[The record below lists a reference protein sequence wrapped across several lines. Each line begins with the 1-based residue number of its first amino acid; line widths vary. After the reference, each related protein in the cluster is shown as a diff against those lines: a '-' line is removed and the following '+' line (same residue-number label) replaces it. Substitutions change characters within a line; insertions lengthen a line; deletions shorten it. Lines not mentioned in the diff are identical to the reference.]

1 MDFVWKVQITMYT
14 QVFIY
19 GRSFYVKE
27 YLFLD
32 VATRKLVVHEVYSS
46 KFREGVGPF
55 ILLKY
60 SFSKDEQNV
69 FKVIENSYLETQ
81 KIESRKLKIAASE
94 CQKISNKIN
103 ELTGPIIDGMLEEEQ
118 ERISAVNHRQGLEV
132 DEGLAYKVVLRGN
145 SMIPLV
151 FEEIRFGSKLCEL
164 IMLIVLASRN
174 MPML

>member
-1 MDFVWKVQITMYT
+1 MYT
-14 QVFIY
+14 QALIY
-19 GRSFYVKE
+19 GRSLSMKE

-32 VATRKLVVHEVYSS
+32 VATRKLIVHEIYSS
-46 KFREGVGPF
+46 KFREDIRLF
-55 ILLKY
+55 IPLEF
-60 SFSKDEQNV
+60 SFSKDERNV
-69 FKVIENSYLETQ
+69 FKVVENLFLETQ
-81 KIESRKLKIAASE
+81 EIKSRELKIPVSE

-132 DEGLAYKVVLRGN
+132 DEGLTYKVVLRGN

-174 MPML
+174 MPTL

>member
-1 MDFVWKVQITMYT
+1 MTMYT

-19 GRSFYVKE
+19 GRSLYLKE

-32 VATRKLVVHEVYSS
+32 VATRKLIVHEIYSS
-46 KFREGVGPF
+46 KFREDIRLF
-55 ILLKY
+55 IPLEF
-60 SFSKDEQNV
+60 SFSKDERNV
-69 FKVIENSYLETQ
+69 FKVVENLFLETQ
-81 KIESRKLKIAASE
+81 EIKSRELKIPVSE

-132 DEGLAYKVVLRGN
+132 DEGLTYKVVLRGN

-164 IMLIVLASRN
+164 IMLIDLASRN
-174 MPML
+174 MTTL

>member
-1 MDFVWKVQITMYT
+1 MYT
-14 QVFIY
+14 QVLIH
-19 GRSFYVKE
+19 GRSLYMKE
-27 YLFLD
+27 HLFLD
-32 VATRKLVVHEVYSS
+32 LTTRRLIAHEVHSS
-46 KFREGVGPF
+46 KFKEGMGPF

-60 SFSKDEQNV
+60 SFSKDERNV
-69 FKVIENSYLETQ
+69 FNVVENLFLETQ
-81 KIESRKLKIAASE
+81 EIKSRELKIPASE
-94 CQKISNKIN
+94 CQKISEKIN

-132 DEGLAYKVVLRGN
+132 DEGLTYKVVLRGN

-174 MPML
+174 MPTL